1 MTRLSKVLVIAIALG
16 SLGIAAFAA
25 ALVTGGPNWE
35 AIAQSP
41 EISQSV
47 SITRNETGLYSAT
60 MRVTGEQVTTSP
72 SKNLAEVVVKS
83 EQKILADLKSQ
94 VQELQPKVEALIP
107 VSAAVLAVIERD
119 HAGLQTH
126 ANLWSKQLQ
135 ALSAD
140 IARLTAELTQ
150 KASQNTLIQQELGER
165 RFEVLRLQNQ
175 LELLRDDLFAAETQ
189 RDALQRELLL
199 LEESRKRLE
208 SRQNQLKGQLGEGN
222 YTTDKQP

>member
-1 MTRLSKVLVIAIALG
+1 MTRFSKVLVIAIALG

-41 EISQSV
+41 EISKSV
-47 SITRNETGLYSAT
+47 SISRNETDIYAAT
-60 MRVTGEQVTTSP
+60 MRVSGEQVAS

-107 VSAAVLAVIERD
+107 QSAAVLAVIERD
-119 HAGLQTH
+119 HAGLLTH
-126 ANLWSKQLQ
+126 AELWSKQLQ
-135 ALSAD
+135 ALSTE

-189 RDALQRELLL
+189 RNALQRELLL

-208 SRQNQLKGQLGEGN
+208 NRQRQLKGQLGEK
-222 YTTDKQP
+222 YEEPAQ

>member
-35 AIAQSP
+35 AIAQSS